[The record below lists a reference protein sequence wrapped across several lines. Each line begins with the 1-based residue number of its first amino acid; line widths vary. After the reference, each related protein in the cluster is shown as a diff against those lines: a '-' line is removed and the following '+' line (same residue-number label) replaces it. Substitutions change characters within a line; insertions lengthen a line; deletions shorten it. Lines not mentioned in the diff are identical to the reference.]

1 MNLVLRPTRLLLFLV
16 ALISS
21 IRAADDFGP
30 LAGTVTVPDGLKISD
45 VQQAI
50 ITGVSARGWA
60 LKDKASGRLVLF
72 LEQGGWRSTMTLIY
86 DTKEVKIYST
96 NSGKPDKSGVIK
108 KQAIPESWVKYMKQ
122 DITKNLGLKAFDK

>member
-1 MNLVLRPTRLLLFLV
+1 MNLVLRPARLLLFLV

-21 IRAADDFGP
+21 VRAADDFGP

-72 LEQGGWRSTMTLIY
+72 LEQSGWRSTMTLTY
-86 DTKEVKIYST
+86 DPKEVKIYST
-96 NSGKPDKSGVIK
+96 NSGKPDKTGVIK

>member
-1 MNLVLRPTRLLLFLV
+1 MNLVLRPARLLLFLV

-21 IRAADDFGP
+21 VRAADDFGP

-72 LEQGGWRSTMTLIY
+72 LEQGGWRSTMTLTY

>member
-1 MNLVLRPTRLLLFLV
+1 MNLVLRPARLLLFLV
-16 ALISS
+16 ALISTV
-21 IRAADDFGP
+21 RAADDFGL

>member
-1 MNLVLRPTRLLLFLV
+1 MLRPARLLLFLV

-21 IRAADDFGP
+21 VRAADDFSP

-45 VQQAI
+45 VQHAI

-72 LEQGGWRSTMTLIY
+72 LEQGGWRSAMTLPY

-108 KQAIPESWVKYMKQ
+108 K
-122 DITKNLGLKAFDK
+122 

>member
-1 MNLVLRPTRLLLFLV
+1 MNLVLRPARLLLFLV
-16 ALISS
+16 AFISS
-21 IRAADDFGP
+21 VRAADDFGP

-72 LEQGGWRSTMTLIY
+72 LEQGGWRSTMTLTY

-96 NSGKPDKSGVIK
+96 NSGKPDKTGVIK

>member
-1 MNLVLRPTRLLLFLV
+1 MNLVLRPARLLLFLV

-21 IRAADDFGP
+21 VRAADDFGP

-72 LEQGGWRSTMTLIY
+72 LEQGGWRSTMTLTY

-96 NSGKPDKSGVIK
+96 NSGKPDKTGVIK

>member
-1 MNLVLRPTRLLLFLV
+1 MNLVLRPARLLLLLV
-16 ALISS
+16 ALFSS
-21 IRAADDFGP
+21 VRAADDFGP
-30 LAGTVTVPDGLKISD
+30 LAGTITVPDGLKVAD

-60 LKDKASGRLVLF
+60 LKDKASGKLVLF
-72 LEQGGWRSTMTLIY
+72 LEQGGWRSKMTLTY

-96 NSGKPDKSGVIK
+96 DSGKPDKSGVIK